1 MDKKVI
7 LAVAG
12 AGKTYHI
19 CHNIDIRKRNLIIA
33 FTHENIRNIKNELN
47 NAFGCIPELT
57 TVSTFDSFVYKNF
70 ILPYEY
76 TIAKYFNRVNFKSNG
91 ITMADPPAKT
101 IKIANSTYVNNKDYV
116 SKKYLNHYVAKN
128 NQYYCKTLSELA
140 LQVKNKDTNLI
151 KRAVSRLKLF
161 YDNILVDE
169 FQDFRNFNYELLIH
183 LAKLFEKVTFV
194 GDFYQHSV
202 SALNN
207 SGKPFNKNPTYDS
220 FVDLLHNLGFEVDK
234 TSLVRSRRCAKEVCN
249 YVKKKLNID
258 IVSSEINHGNIIWA
272 DGFANEVIRNDEIV
286 KLVYKDSEKCSF
298 NAMNWSYSKGCTLD
312 SVCVILTKD
321 FENID
326 DSSFVTEMISPST
339 VNKLYVAMTRSRGDL
354 YLIKHSTL
362 KKLGY

>member
-116 SKKYLNHYVAKN
+116 SKKYLNHYVTKN

-272 DGFANEVIRNDEIV
+272 DGFSNEVIRNDEIV